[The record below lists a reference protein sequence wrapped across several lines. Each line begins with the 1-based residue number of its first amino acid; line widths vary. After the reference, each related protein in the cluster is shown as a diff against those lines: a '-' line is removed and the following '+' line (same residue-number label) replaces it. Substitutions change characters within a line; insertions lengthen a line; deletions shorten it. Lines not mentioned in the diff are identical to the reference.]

1 MTSRDIL
8 GPRRISWTACAA
20 AAFVVF
26 ASASAVSA
34 GGPKKASAAVEQ
46 QVVGIWRGEQGR
58 VPVTLVLKW
67 DGSALA
73 GTARLGLTAAPLRLI
88 RPEFDGKK
96 LTFKLES
103 PEKLSNDGVMTLVN
117 PDEGELR
124 FMANSEAVVLMKR
137 QK

>member
-1 MTSRDIL
+1 MTKRNDAR
-8 GPRRISWTACAA
+8 PRRLWRTSCALAAGALALAA
-20 AAFVVF
+20 AA
-26 ASASAVSA
+26 SGA
-34 GGPKKASAAVEQ
+34 GTKKPSPAVEQ
-46 QVVGIWRGEQGR
+46 RVVGIWRGEQGR

-67 DGSALA
+67 EGSALA
-73 GTARLGLTAAPLRLI
+73 GTARLGVTATPIRLI

-103 PEKLSNDGVMTLVN
+103 PEKLANDGVMTLVS
-117 PDEGELR
+117 PDQGELR